1 MFGKRTFPNG
11 VQKAQP
17 TSSTPTDRSIK
28 RPSAGLRQDRRVEKA
43 YGAARSSPVKD
54 LIDQTDREF
63 FASFASRP
71 GMYTGFTDLHGVV
84 TYIEGYVVLIANLE
98 VA

>member
-1 MFGKRTFPNG
+1 M
-11 VQKAQP
+11 
-17 TSSTPTDRSIK
+17 
-28 RPSAGLRQDRRVEKA
+28 
-43 YGAARSSPVKD
+43 KD

-71 GMYTGFTDLHGVV
+71 GMYTGFTDLRGVV